1 MPIRLPEKIK
11 RRLTLKPGFMLLRLG
26 WQQLMIALGAV
37 LSALAYV
44 VFQLPYNIAAGGVS
58 GLGIIVNHW
67 TGFPVGPFFL
77 LVNIPLFVLGYFQL
91 GRWRFIWSSSLAVL
105 VFSLGTDLFLRY
117 LPVWLETYPV
127 TSEPLL
133 ACVYAGILFGLGS
146 GLIYRYG
153 GTVGGT
159 SILAR
164 IIYNKTGFPLSQ
176 SFLFTDLIIIA
187 LAAVVFSVE
196 TGLLAVLTL
205 ILVGLFSD
213 FVLEGPSQMRTLMI
227 ITEKP
232 EPICDAI
239 MYELQRGLTHWEVT
253 GGYSQKKRTM
263 LYLTALRSR
272 IYDVKYIIARIDPEA
287 FMVVGVSQQTW
298 GGYNAP
304 KIDRR

>member
-1 MPIRLPEKIK
+1 LSIRLPERVK
-11 RRLTLKPGFMLLRLG
+11 RRLDLPLGAMLVRFG
-26 WQQLMIALGAV
+26 WQQLMISTGAV
-37 LSALAYV
+37 MSALAYV

-58 GLGIIVNHW
+58 GLGIIVHHW
-67 TGFPVGPFFL
+67 TGFPVGLFFL
-77 LVNIPLFVLGYFQL
+77 LLNIPLFGLGFFVL
-91 GRWRFIWSSSLAVL
+91 GRWRFIWSSTMAVL
-105 VFSLGTDLFLRY
+105 VFSAATDY
-117 LPVWLETYPV
+117 LVHVLPGWLDPYPV

-133 ACVYAGILFGLGS
+133 ACIYAGILYGLGT

-153 GTVGGT
+153 GTIGGT
-159 SILAR
+159 SIPAR

-176 SFLFTDLIIIA
+176 SYLFTDLAIIA
-187 LAAVVFSVE
+187 LAGVVFTLE
-196 TGLLAVLTL
+196 TALLAVLTL
-205 ILVGLFSD
+205 LLVGLFSD
-213 FVLEGPSQMRTLMI
+213 FVLEGTSQMRTLMI

-232 EPICDAI
+232 GPIRDAI
-239 MYELQRGLTHWEVT
+239 MYELQRGVTHWEVT
-253 GGYSQKKRTM
+253 GGYSQKTRTM